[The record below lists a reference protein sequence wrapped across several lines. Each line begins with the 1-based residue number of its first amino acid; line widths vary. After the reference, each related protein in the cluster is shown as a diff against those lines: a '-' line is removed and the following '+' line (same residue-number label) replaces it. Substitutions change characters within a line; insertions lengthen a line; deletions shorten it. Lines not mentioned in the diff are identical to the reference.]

1 MLRES
6 GTSSATTP
14 DLSISSQLRRLL
26 DETADLIDS
35 PAFSHVMT
43 LSLDAAFS
51 LLVENKMASQA
62 YRADMAMLSSIME
75 KGGSNAGPK
84 VKLANILAIFCKQAH
99 HIGSGGSIETAAGLG
114 GGNEYLAA
122 MEGVQDL
129 EAFSALVYSSNFD
142 FEASEDGIVISRDSI
157 T

>member
-6 GTSSATTP
+6 GTSPSMSQDT
-14 DLSISSQLRRLL
+14 SISSQLRRLL

-35 PAFSHVMT
+35 PAFSHVIT

-51 LLVENKMASQA
+51 LLIENKMASQA
-62 YRADMAMLSSIME
+62 YRADLAMLSSIAE
-75 KGGSNAGPK
+75 KGGSDAGPK
-84 VKLANILAIFCKQAH
+84 IKLANILAIFCKQAH

-122 MEGVQDL
+122 MESVHDL

-142 FEASEDGIVISRDSI
+142 FEASEDGAIP
-157 T
+157 